1 MFLLISLLFGEYL
14 TRIPE
19 PETQAQT
26 KEEMHA
32 EKKTDLLQEL
42 DPTAEHGDLQCHVAA
57 SHRST
62 IPHTHST

>member
-1 MFLLISLLFGEYL
+1 MILLISLLLGEYL

-19 PETQAQT
+19 TRAQT

-32 EKKTDLLQEL
+32 EKKTDPLQEL
-42 DPTAEHGDLQCHVAA
+42 DPTAEHGDLQCHAAA